1 MLNFNVAEL
10 MARREGDAE
19 SGMSD
24 ADLTE
29 HGLDSRV
36 LLESM
41 ARVYV
46 HVAFRQSS
54 WKQERQLTPAS
65 IAVAKEATMAT
76 ISEPAGFL
84 KSMATD
90 ERCFK
95 PEVFAKVAAVF
106 PGEANLGMA
115 FQAVADVATAV
126 AELDRAQAQDLGE
139 IPDEYLDPITADLMT
154 DPVLLPS
161 GSVMDRSVLKQ
172 HLLSSP
178 FDPFNRAP
186 LTLDDVTSADDLRSE
201 IEAWVASKRK

>member
-126 AELDRAQAQDLGE
+126 AELDRAQASDNS
-139 IPDEYLDPITADLMT
+139 A
-154 DPVLLPS
+154 PVLSSTSPY
-161 GSVMDRSVLKQ
+161 
-172 HLLSSP
+172 LLG
-178 FDPFNRAP
+178 
-186 LTLDDVTSADDLRSE
+186 
-201 IEAWVASKRK
+201 